1 MDMDALM
8 TQQGMRTWTDDQRE
22 TYTNDAGDIRQ
33 MTQIILARLAHT
45 YIEGD
50 SAGTATRRARKV
62 VRRLVK
68 VARQLEKAAA
78 EMEAF
83 NAVYVRDVLELPER
97 RVKDAERKAL
107 RRQRLG
113 IAASG
118 AQEHIA
124 GSLNASVNTLHGIPG
139 PTNPQVTPLNQAP
152 QYHNPVPGHSPYAYP
167 TPPAQAP
174 LGNIADHFPD
184 LGTAL

>member
-45 YIEGD
+45 HIEGD

-62 VRRLVK
+62 VRRLGR
-68 VARQLEKAAA
+68 VARLLEKAAA
-78 EMEAF
+78 EVEAF
-83 NAVYVRDVLELPER
+83 NAVYVRDVLELPDR
-97 RVKDAERKAL
+97 RSKELERKAL

-118 AQEHIA
+118 AQEQIA
-124 GSLNASVNTLHGIPG
+124 GSLNASVNGLHGIPG
-139 PTNPQVTPLNQAP
+139 GPNPQFTPLNQAP
-152 QYHNPVPGHSPYAYP
+152 QYHSPNPANASYAYP
-167 TPPAQAP
+167 APPASAP
-174 LGNIADHFPD
+174 LTSITDHFPD
-184 LGTAL
+184 IAL

>member
-1 MDMDALM
+1 MHMDALM
-8 TQQGMRTWTDDQRE
+8 TQQGMRTGTDDQRE

-33 MTQIILARLAHT
+33 MPQIILARLAHT

-97 RVKDAERKAL
+97 RVKDLERKAL

-113 IAASG
+113 IAATG
-118 AQEHIA
+118 AQEQIA
-124 GSLNASVNTLHGIPG
+124 GSLNHSVNGLHGIPG
-139 PTNPQVTPLNQAP
+139 NANPQYTPLNQAP
-152 QYHNPVPGHSPYAYP
+152 QYHTATPSYGYP
-167 TPPAQAP
+167 APPAHQP
-174 LGNIADHFPD
+174 TGNIADHFPD